1 MTEIITIR
9 PLVTIRAPAQHCY
22 HTVRILPSL
31 CTQVC
36 NKHQQYR
43 NLRQLC
49 PHKRTLLGR
58 IVTWWLLGV
67 LCHQKHQ
74 VSRKEN
80 CPRKKLNAASF
91 LVHILS
97 SEQVTGKQDHV
108 DICCLALCKH
118 TLKDDLYVSWNFLLL
133 NLCDDC
139 LHWPL
144 LYVNSQ
150 VSILWMDLKMEN
162 IWEFFWNL
170 SEL

>member
-1 MTEIITIR
+1 MVTTQFTFYHPCVHIPAINISSTETLIA
-9 PLVTIRAPAQHCY
+9 L
-22 HTVRILPSL
+22 LS
-31 CTQVC
+31 
-36 NKHQQYR
+36 
-43 NLRQLC
+43 
-49 PHKRTLLGR
+49 HKRTLLGR
-58 IVTWWLLGV
+58 LVTWWLLGV

-118 TLKDDLYVSWNFLLL
+118 TLEDDLYVSWNFLLL

-139 LHWPL
+139 LHCPL

-170 SEL
+170 LEL